1 MPSDKKEPC
10 YLPAARKKARAKNVK
25 GEIAE
30 IGEKEGE
37 KDAEEKGKKRP
48 AG

>member
-1 MPSDKKEPC
+1 M
-10 YLPAARKKARAKNVK
+10 LFARCEGKKARAKNVK
-25 GEIAE
+25 GEIAK

-37 KDAEEKGKKRP
+37 KDAEENGEKRP